1 MVIWGRS
8 ELGTIMH
15 KSLVVVPLLLALI
28 VCGAQTPPTATEA
41 FNLRTK
47 CKQSAD
53 QKADELAWH
62 GLSVADGASMGMSA
76 ADVARLNDEARPE
89 VLESWSSSK
98 YDAINNRCYVR
109 IYQHTRRESN
119 DYELHQVYDAQAN
132 DLLAYAAIT
141 NGKKHSL
148 ILDQSYNG
156 DRFISGDDG
165 WEAAIVYMYELM
177 ADPRK

>member
-1 MVIWGRS
+1 
-8 ELGTIMH
+8 MH
-15 KSLVVVPLLLALI
+15 KSLIVALLLIASGQA
-28 VCGAQTPPTATEA
+28 GAQTPLTATEA
-41 FNLRTK
+41 SNLRIK
-47 CKQSAD
+47 CKQMAD

-76 ADVARLNDEARPE
+76 VDVARLNDEARPE

-141 NGKKHSL
+141 NGKKHGL

-156 DRFISGDDG
+156 DRFIGGDDS